1 MSKNPSKTPNAKKSK
16 TPINFSTRRQ
26 ILFDLFSALQGPL
39 SGSTS
44 ASASVAGSGL
54 GSIDLFSEVDP
65 ELSAVPNST
74 SPSESDDDS
83 VADRHYNPAKD
94 AAVLE
99 EDDRDDMDVDSDDP
113 EEISPLV
120 KK

>member
-1 MSKNPSKTPNAKKSK
+1 MLKNPSTTLNPKKGKTPMKSC
-16 TPINFSTRRQ
+16 RQ
-26 ILFDLFSALQGPL
+26 ILLDLASTLQGPL
-39 SGSTS
+39 SESTS
-44 ASASVAGSGL
+44 ASASVAGFCP
-54 GSIDLFSEVDP
+54 GSIDLFWEIDP
-65 ELSAVPNST
+65 ELSTVPNST
-74 SPSESDDDS
+74 SPSEGDDDS